1 LRLNSVFS
9 FFSLLLIFSCA
20 ALAQAP
26 ANFIASSTAP
36 GPATGLP
43 ETVAVAPPAVL
54 PEAPIVKPAMAL
66 PEAAAVMPAA
76 VLPEAPVVRQAIA
89 LPEAPSHRFF
99 DRTNLWLHLG
109 AVAGETADLITTR
122 RVIQLGGREGDPLAR
137 PFVRAGIGGQMVGTY
152 VLGEGSSVLASYL
165 LHRSGHHRLER
176 FVPIAVSV
184 IESLAAASNIRTE
197 QRIRARSA
205 LVH

>member
-1 LRLNSVFS
+1 MRLKSVFS
-9 FFSLLLIFSCA
+9 FFSLLLVFSCA
-20 ALAQAP
+20 ALGQAP
-26 ANFIASSTAP
+26 ANLIASAP
-36 GPATGLP
+36 AAGPATGLP
-43 ETVAVAPPAVL
+43 DAAVAPAAVL
-54 PEAPIVKPAMAL
+54 PEAPIVEPTMAL

-76 VLPEAPVVRQAIA
+76 VMPEPPVVRQAIG

-99 DRTNLWLHLG
+99 DKTNLWLHLG
-109 AVAGETADLITTR
+109 AVSAETADLITTR

-176 FVPIAVSV
+176 FVPIAVSIV
-184 IESLAAASNIRTE
+184 ESLAAASNIRTE
-197 QRIRARSA
+197 QRIRARST
-205 LVH
+205 LIH

>member
-9 FFSLLLIFSCA
+9 FFSLLLVFSCA
-20 ALAQAP
+20 ALGQAP
-26 ANFIASSTAP
+26 ANFIASSPTP
-36 GPATGLP
+36 GPATG
-43 ETVAVAPPAVL
+43 
-54 PEAPIVKPAMAL
+54 L

-76 VLPEAPVVRQAIA
+76 VLPEPPVVKQAIA

-99 DRTNLWLHLG
+99 DKTNLWLHLG

-122 RVIQLGGREGDPLAR
+122 RVIQLGGREGDPLAK

-152 VLGEGSSVLASYL
+152 ALGEGSSLLASYL

-176 FVPIAVSV
+176 FVPIAVSIV
-184 IESLAAASNIRTE
+184 ESLAAASNIRTE

>member
-9 FFSLLLIFSCA
+9 FFSLLLAFSCA
-20 ALAQAP
+20 ALGQAP
-26 ANFIASSTAP
+26 ANFVAATPAAETATAP
-36 GPATGLP
+36 P
-43 ETVAVAPPAVL
+43 EAAAVAPAVL
-54 PEAPIVKPAMAL
+54 PEAPIVKPAMTPPQAATMMPPAIL
-66 PEAAAVMPAA
+66 PEP
-76 VLPEAPVVRQAIA
+76 PVIKQAIA

-99 DRTNLWLHLG
+99 DKTNLWLHMG

-122 RVIQLGGREGDPLAR
+122 RVIQLGGREGDPLAK

-152 VLGEGSSVLASYL
+152 ALGEGSSLLASYL

-176 FVPIAVSV
+176 FVPIAVSI

-197 QRIRARSA
+197 QHIRARSA

>member
-1 LRLNSVFS
+1 MRLKSVFS
-9 FFSLLLIFSCA
+9 FFSLLLVFSCA
-20 ALAQAP
+20 ALGQAP
-26 ANFIASSTAP
+26 ANLIAAVPAS

-43 ETVAVAPPAVL
+43 EAAAVAPPALL
-54 PEAPIVKPAMAL
+54 PEAPVVKATMAL

-76 VLPEAPVVRQAIA
+76 VLPESPVVKQAIV

-109 AVAGETADLITTR
+109 AVAGETADMITTR

-137 PFVRAGIGGQMVGTY
+137 PFVRAGIGGQLVGTY
-152 VLGEGSSVLASYL
+152 ALGEGSSLLASYL

-176 FVPIAVSV
+176 FVPIAVSIV
-184 IESLAAASNIRTE
+184 ESLAAASNIRTE